1 MNILFLLLVGIAVNT
16 GSLFGS
22 SLYTYDEWE
31 TNRIVGGQN
40 AQHMAW
46 PWMVMIDI
54 HYPND
59 IDGCGGSIINKNW
72 ILTAAHCFSDNIT
85 NRFDNNIEKIVLKF
99 GENDT
104 DIEAATKFSINVFKD
119 NVFMHLNYSDKTVI
133 NDIAL
138 IKLNKSLEFNKLT
151 RLDVI
156 HLPDKDFILN
166 SKQDCVA
173 TGWGNLKYDG
183 NSSKILQEVV
193 LPIYDFENCSKLY
206 DDSLD
211 RKTQICAGY
220 YDDERTNS
228 TCKGDSGGPLNCKND
243 RGEWLIAGITSFGR
257 YCGSTGI
264 PSVFTKVSAFLDWIN
279 KEMHPKKINN

>member
-59 IDGCGGSIINKNW
+59 IDGCG
-72 ILTAAHCFSDNIT
+72 
-85 NRFDNNIEKIVLKF
+85 VLKF